1 MMEKYRKLVKR
12 QRPEKIEKSADS
24 GLSASMPAP
33 ANQRIKPSNAPV
45 EEQANDEAAEVLSS
59 PERWEAI
66 EVYSSN
72 SSTYSQWQEE
82 LREIEWEQ
90 ASDVWESCPYE

>member
-24 GLSASMPAP
+24 GLSASTPAP

-45 EEQANDEAAEVLSS
+45 EEQAIDEAAEVLSS
-59 PERWEAI
+59 PDRWEAI
-66 EVYSSN
+66 EVYPSN
-72 SSTYSQWQEE
+72 SSTHSLWQQE
-82 LREIEWEQ
+82 LREIEWEIENEI
-90 ASDVWESCPYE
+90 WESCPYD